1 MKLLLDTHALLW
13 SIIEPDKLS
22 MEARVAIA
30 DPSSQVIVS
39 AVSFWEISIKT
50 ALGKLSLD
58 GVTPEQLVEVAQQQG
73 FELLA
78 LDPRLA
84 ASFSRLPIDPQ
95 HRDPFDRMLVLQAI
109 SLGYTLVSRDRK
121 ISTSPHI
128 GLRTLW

>member
-95 HRDPFDRMLVLQAI
+95 HRDPFDRMLVWQAI